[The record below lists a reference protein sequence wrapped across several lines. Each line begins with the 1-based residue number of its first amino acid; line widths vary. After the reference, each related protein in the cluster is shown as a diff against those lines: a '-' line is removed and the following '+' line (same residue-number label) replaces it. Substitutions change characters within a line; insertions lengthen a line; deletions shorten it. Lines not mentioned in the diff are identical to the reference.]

1 VKRLINSAIDRSDHE
16 REQVSR
22 LLSSLYPDTLSSN
35 MIGKGFERLFEIID
49 EIELDAPL
57 AKNMLASFLARAV
70 VDEVLPPSFLSDSV
84 ICNLGGEI
92 IDHSRLLLS
101 RDHGGAKLEKIW
113 GPGDGRPVE
122 EMKIVVDQV
131 ISEYLLS
138 SDLDEAIRCLKEMNS
153 SQFFHEIVKRAIV
166 LSMDKTNLQR
176 KAISDLFH
184 ELSEIQLL
192 TINQCEKGFN
202 RLYESLNDL
211 ILDTPHAKEIL
222 EEFTKQAIADK
233 VLSSSYHPP
242 SQSEPQQQGN
252 GKTAH

>member
-1 VKRLINSAIDRSDHE
+1 
-16 REQVSR
+16 
-22 LLSSLYPDTLSSN
+22 

-131 ISEYLLS
+131 INEYLLS

-153 SQFFHEIVKRAIV
+153 IQFFHEIVKRAIV
-166 LSMDKTNLQR
+166 LSMDKTSLQR
-176 KAISDLFH
+176 KAISELFH
-184 ELSEIQLL
+184 DLSEIQLL
-192 TINQCEKGFN
+192 TNSQAEKGFN

-222 EEFTKQAIADK
+222 EEFTKQAIIDQ
-233 VLSSSYHPP
+233 VLPSTYHPA
-242 SQSEPQQQGN
+242 QGN
-252 GKTAH
+252 GKTGH